1 MTLTHVVS
9 QLGIRQ
15 VQLIVCQVFLG
26 LAKYSLFHGLAN
38 LSYETTS
45 CGLNNVRSE
54 KKNTERSSVLLLGL
68 VILERTL

>member
-1 MTLTHVVS
+1 MTLTRVVS

-15 VQLIVCQVFLG
+15 AQLIVCQVFLG

-45 CGLNNVRSE
+45 CSVNIGARANSNNTRLRRTFRE
-54 KKNTERSSVLLLGL
+54 KVW
-68 VILERTL
+68 